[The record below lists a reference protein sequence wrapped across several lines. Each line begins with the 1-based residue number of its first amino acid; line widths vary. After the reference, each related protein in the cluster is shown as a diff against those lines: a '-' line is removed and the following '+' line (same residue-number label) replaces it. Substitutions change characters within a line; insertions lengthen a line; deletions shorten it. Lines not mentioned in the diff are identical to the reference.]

1 MSVVKYCMAPLAE
14 ISHLEKN
21 INLPERVFQHFQHT
35 KDFVNQN
42 VNSLTKGAQQV
53 GESWKETATQ
63 ATSQAVDTVTTFGQ
77 AKASLEQT
85 LQSAEQVKSTTSAAV
100 QTAISSS
107 VGDWFEQ
114 HPTLGRLVQILGWA
128 VNHPIISL
136 VILLFAVAIL
146 WSLIKAIGRIIESAS
161 LSLLQVPLKLLKAF
175 VKISFLSFTKVSSLA
190 VKQLTDTKTSNNIP
204 TLLPVVSQQIH
215 KDKQQRLVDISTRLE
230 EIQKEQNQLLQEAAA
245 ILGSEKIDMEV
256 RFKDYVESE
265 VNIDNT

>member
-1 MSVVKYCMAPLAE
+1 MASPAE
-14 ISHLEKN
+14 ISYLDKN
-21 INLPERVFQHFQHT
+21 INLSEKVFQHFQQT
-35 KDFVNQN
+35 KDLVNQN
-42 VNSLTKGAQQV
+42 VNSLTQSAQQI
-53 GESWKETATQ
+53 GESWKQTATQ
-63 ATSQAVDTVTTFGQ
+63 ATSQAVDRVTTNFGQ

-114 HPTLGRLVQILGWA
+114 HPTLMRLVQILGWA

-136 VILLFAVAIL
+136 VILVFALAIV

-161 LSLLQVPLKLLKAF
+161 LSLLQVPLKLLQGL

-190 VKQLTDTKTSNNIP
+190 VKQLNDTKTSDNIP
-204 TLLPVVSQQIH
+204 TLLPVVSPQIY

-245 ILGSEKIDMEV
+245 IVASEKTDLEV
-256 RFKDYVESE
+256 GFKQYVESG
-265 VNIDNT
+265 VNLDNT